1 VDFQELYS
9 PIVNDTIWRMML
21 VLQIALKLG
30 SRIIDIET
38 AFLNG
43 ELSEEI
49 YMNAPKG
56 LDTDDDECVLL
67 LKSLYGQVQSAR
79 QFYLK
84 FKEVMI
90 KLGFKPSEIEPCL
103 FSKQAKGSLI
113 LVVVYVDDCYAIG
126 SDRNL
131 TDFIRDIQNHFKIK
145 VQETPTDYLACEIK
159 FNEDRSCA
167 WLGQPHLIKCLEK
180 SFGELI
186 PKAKYQL

>member
-67 LKSLYGQVQSAR
+67 LKSS
-79 QFYLK
+79 
-84 FKEVMI
+84 
-90 KLGFKPSEIEPCL
+90 
-103 FSKQAKGSLI
+103 SKRAAI
-113 LVVVYVDDCYAIG
+113 LP
-126 SDRNL
+126 
-131 TDFIRDIQNHFKIK
+131 K
-145 VQETPTDYLACEIK
+145 VQGSHDQ
-159 FNEDRSCA
+159 A
-167 WLGQPHLIKCLEK
+167 WIQTERNRAMPI
-180 SFGELI
+180 F
-186 PKAKYQL
+186 